1 MFIFQRCM
9 PMRQRNRKIINGL
22 SIMPAKK
29 QPVIAQQ
36 DSSRVTLFHLRTYL
50 GIFIFS
56 MFFLFYPGD
65 SRYMRLFSHQ
75 RSLFATAPTPVRDYP
90 IDPIP
95 YMISTIPTPFTT
107 AQGVYVIDLKTA
119 TPLYEK
125 NPHGH
130 LFPASTTK
138 VITALT
144 AMDMYTLDQVLTVRR
159 VVDEGQTMG
168 LVQGERITFE
178 NLLYGTLVQSGNDA
192 AYVLA
197 DNYPRGYSAFID
209 AMNQK
214 ARSLGMD
221 GSNFQNPAGLD
232 NALQH
237 SSVFDLSLAGREL
250 LKNGTLA
257 KIVSI
262 KSITVSDVDY
272 VHFHPL
278 QNVNRL
284 LGEIPGVA
292 GLKTGKTDLAGENLI
307 TLYKYRNKEYL
318 IVLMKSEDRFLD
330 TTALVT
336 WIQNAVNYQDPQE
349 IQK

>member
-1 MFIFQRCM
+1 MRNQLKTKPRTM
-9 PMRQRNRKIINGL
+9 PVNKT
-22 SIMPAKK
+22 A
-29 QPVIAQQ
+29 PVSAQ
-36 DSSRVTLFHLRTYL
+36 DSTRVTLFHLRTYL
-50 GIFIFS
+50 GLFVFS
-56 MFFLFYPGD
+56 FVFLFYPGD
-65 SRYMRLFSHQ
+65 SRYTRLFSHH
-75 RSLFATAPTPVRDYP
+75 RKLFATAPAPVREYP
-90 IDPIP
+90 INPIP
-95 YMISTIPTPFTT
+95 YVLPSVPAPFTT
-107 AQGVYVIDLKTA
+107 AQGVYVIDLQTA
-119 TPLYEK
+119 TPLYAK

-144 AMDMYTLDQVLTVRR
+144 AMDVYSLDQVLTVRR

-178 NLLYGTLVQSGNDA
+178 NLLYGALVQSGNDA

-197 DNYPRGYSAFID
+197 DNYPRGYSAFVD

-214 ARSLGMD
+214 ARSLGMED
-221 GSNFQNPAGLD
+221 SNFLNPAGLD

-250 LKNGTLA
+250 LKNQTLA

-272 VHFHPL
+272 VNFHPL

-307 TLYKYRNKEYL
+307 TLYKYHDKEYL
-318 IVLMKSEDRFLD
+318 LVLMKSDDRFLD

-336 WIQNAVNYQDPQE
+336 WIQNAVHYQDPRD